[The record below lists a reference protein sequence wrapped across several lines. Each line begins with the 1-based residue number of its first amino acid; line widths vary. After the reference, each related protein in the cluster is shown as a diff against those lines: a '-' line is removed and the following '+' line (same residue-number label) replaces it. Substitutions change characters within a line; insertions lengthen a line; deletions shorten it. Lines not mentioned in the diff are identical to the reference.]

1 MNNYWFINLWLLDI
15 DLLDLDM
22 YRKVVKG
29 CVFNL
34 ICIRK

>member
-15 DLLDLDM
+15 DLIDLDM

-34 ICIRK
+34 I